1 MLGAASGLGLQTLG
15 NPPTEGAV
23 LNVHIQIAKNHP
35 DGELRIM
42 LFDADLFADKSDRI
56 SGFFDSPT
64 LDQLDSRDN
73 TVYELYPD
81 MEVAGNSSP
90 LDLIH
95 DLVADSSMDNVWT
108 NFFGLSCVWCG

>member
-1 MLGAASGLGLQTLG
+1 MLGAASGLQTLG

-42 LFDADLFADKSDRI
+42 LFDADLFANKSDGT
-56 SGFFDSPT
+56 SGLFDFPT

-81 MEVAGNSSP
+81 VEVADNSLP

-95 DLVADSSMDNVWT
+95 DLVADSLMDNVWT
-108 NFFGLSCVWCG
+108 NFLPDSKRRHSS